1 MAAKATSKSTTKASA
16 KSSAKSGAKTG
27 AKSGTRSGAKAAAK
41 STGKAA
47 AKASAKDASDET
59 PKAAPKTA
67 SKSAAKGSTSNK
79 LMRVFKQDD
88 ASFDDDW
95 FGICNRRVDS
105 VLDVEQEVSRIIAA
119 VREGGDETLFGFVKQ
134 FDGADLSSLEV
145 TKHEWDDAC
154 DQVDSADRAAIGKAA
169 MRVREFHRKRIPSSW
184 EMREEGGGYMGQ
196 RVRPLS
202 RVGLYVPGG
211 KAVYP
216 SSVIMNAVPASVVEV
231 PEIVM
236 TTPPEKDGS
245 LRPEVLMAARVAG
258 VHRVFKMGGAHA
270 VAALAYGTE
279 SVPRVDKITGP
290 GSVWVATAKK
300 QVFGQVGIDSEAGP
314 TEVCVV
320 ADRSATPAWLAA
332 DLISQAEHDE
342 LAQAVLITHVKSLV
356 PRVQEQ
362 IARQIKSLDRCEL
375 ATRSI
380 RERGAIIV
388 TKNLAESIRLSE
400 EYASEH
406 LILAVEDP
414 EKAAKEIQNA
424 GAIFMGHYTPV
435 AVGDYMAGPNHVL
448 PTGGTS
454 RFFSP
459 LGVEDFIKRTSFMK
473 FEPPKLRELGADIV
487 RLANVEGLTGHGA
500 SVELRLQKIR
510 RARREREAAR
520 DLEL

>member
-1 MAAKATSKSTTKASA
+1 MAAKTT
-16 KSSAKSGAKTG
+16 
-27 AKSGTRSGAKAAAK
+27 
-41 STGKAA
+41 
-47 AKASAKDASDET
+47 
-59 PKAAPKTA
+59 
-67 SKSAAKGSTSNK
+67 NK
-79 LMRVFKQDD
+79 LMRVFKSDD
-88 ASFDDDW
+88 AKFAEDW
-95 FGICNRRVDS
+95 YGVCNRRVDS
-105 VLDVEQEVSRIIAA
+105 VLDVEEDVAKIIAS
-119 VREGGDETLFGFVKQ
+119 VRKNGDEAVLGFVKK
-134 FDGADLSSLEV
+134 FDGATLSKLEI
-145 TKHEWDDAC
+145 TPEEWDEGC
-154 DQVDSADRAAIGKAA
+154 EQVDSADRAAIGKAA

-211 KAVYP
+211 TAVYP
-216 SSVIMNAVPASVVEV
+216 SSVIMNAIPASVVEV
-231 PEIVM
+231 PEILM
-236 TTPPEKDGS
+236 ATPPEDDGTI
-245 LRPEVLMAARVAG
+245 RPEVLMAARVAG

-270 VAALAYGTE
+270 IGALAYGTE
-279 SVPRVDKITGP
+279 TVPRVDKITGP

-314 TEVCVV
+314 TEVCIV

-342 LAQAVLITHVKSLV
+342 LAQAILITHVKGLV

-362 IARQIKSLDRCEL
+362 ITRQLKDLDREKI
-375 ATRSI
+375 ATKSI
-380 RERGAIIV
+380 KNRGAIIV
-388 TKNLAESIRLSE
+388 TKSLEESIKLSE

-406 LILAVEDP
+406 LVLAVEDP
-414 EKAAKEIQNA
+414 EKISKEIGNA

-459 LGVEDFIKRTSFMK
+459 LGVDDFLKRTSFMK

-487 RLANVEGLTGHGA
+487 RLANVEGLTGHGT
-500 SVELRLQKIR
+500 SVELRLAKIR

-520 DLEL
+520 DLEI